1 MITQFRNI
9 KRNINEDHVLTWE
22 VFTIVV
28 LVALIVIGGITRL
41 TESGLSITEWSPV
54 TGIFFPLSDVSWNN
68 EFDKYKL
75 IPEFILMNPEMT
87 LHQFKIIYF
96 WEWFH
101 RFIARFLGLV
111 FFIPYIYFIYHK
123 KLSRIENKFFPI
135 ILLMGIMQ
143 AFVGWY
149 MVKSGLSENTN
160 VSQYRLAMHL
170 SIAFLILGGIFLL
183 AQYRYQK
190 SIETNIGIPSSYKIS
205 SYLLVGFI
213 FLQIIFGA
221 FMSGLRAG
229 KSYNTWPLL
238 DGEIIPD
245 GLFAMTTWYLNFF
258 ENILTVQFDHR
269 MLAYLIIILIFVQ
282 LKWMKQL
289 SSKIIYKTTQYL
301 FLFISLQIVIGI
313 FAILY
318 QVPIY
323 LGIIHQIGAVLVYL
337 FALRQFFLLNLCEI
351 KLYQAPL

>member
-9 KRNINEDHVLTWE
+9 KRNIKKDCVLTWE
-22 VFTIVV
+22 VSTIVI
-28 LVALIVIGGITRL
+28 LFALIVIGGITRL

-54 TGIFFPLSDVSWNN
+54 TGIFFPISENSWNN

-75 IPEFILMNPEMT
+75 IPEFILMNPDMT
-87 LHQFKIIYF
+87 LHQFKVIYF

-101 RFIARFLGLV
+101 RFIARVLGLV
-111 FFIPYIYFIYHK
+111 FFIPYIYFVYQK
-123 KLSRIENKFFPI
+123 KLSRIENKYFPL
-135 ILLMGIMQ
+135 ILLLGVIQ

-149 MVKSGLSENTN
+149 MVKSGLSEDVN
-160 VSQYRLAMHL
+160 VSQYRLATHL
-170 SIAFLILGGIFLL
+170 SIAFLILGSIFLL
-183 AQYRYQK
+183 AQFRYQK
-190 SIETNIGIPSSYKIS
+190 FIEIGIVIPRIYKLS
-205 SYLLVGFI
+205 SYLLIGLI

-245 GLFAMTTWYLNFF
+245 GLFAMPTWYLNFF

-269 MLAYLIIILIFVQ
+269 MLAYLIILLIFMQ
-282 LKWMKQL
+282 LKWMRQV
-289 SSKIIYKTTQYL
+289 SSDTVYKSTLYL
-301 FLFISLQIVIGI
+301 FAFIIIQIVIGVL
-313 FAILY
+313 AVLY

-323 LGIIHQIGAVLVYL
+323 IGIIHQIGAVLVY
-337 FALRQFFLLNLCEI
+337 FSALRQFFLLNLCDV
-351 KLYQAPL
+351 KLYQVPV